1 MNARTRRQLD
11 MGDKA
16 LNFSVA
22 YPDPGP
28 GYASALTSLEQRLAR
43 AKQLVE
49 TQQQGINQRKAA
61 NHRKS
66 ELRRQM
72 RQGQLRHLARVAK
85 VAARETNEL
94 EGKLV
99 LQSQPR
105 SFRSF
110 RGVAGTMLAEAQ
122 TDKGLLVKYGLADS
136 VLDSLVQS
144 LGEFDRMVTVSTE
157 AFRAHVGAR
166 AELDVLGEEVVDF
179 VGVMDALNR
188 VRFAKV
194 HAVLEEWE
202 AVSNV
207 IGHTP
212 STDEPQPP
220 VTGAERPAA

>member
-22 YPDPGP
+22 YPDPSP

-43 AKQLVE
+43 AKQLLE

-85 VAARETNEL
+85 VAARETTEL
-94 EGKLV
+94 DGKVV

-144 LGEFDRMVTVSTE
+144 LGEFDRMVTASTQ
-157 AFRAHVGAR
+157 AFRAHVAAS
-166 AELDVLGEEVVDF
+166 AELDVLGQEVVDF
-179 VGVMDALNR
+179 VEVMDTLNR

-194 HAVLEEWE
+194 EPVLAEWD
-202 AVSNV
+202 AVSNI

-212 STDEPQPP
+212 SSDEPQPP

>member
-1 MNARTRRQLD
+1 

-28 GYASALTSLEQRLAR
+28 GYASALTSLGQRLAR

>member
-1 MNARTRRQLD
+1 
-11 MGDKA
+11 
-16 LNFSVA
+16 
-22 YPDPGP
+22 
-28 GYASALTSLEQRLAR
+28 
-43 AKQLVE
+43 
-49 TQQQGINQRKAA
+49 
-61 NHRKS
+61 
-66 ELRRQM
+66 
-72 RQGQLRHLARVAK
+72 
-85 VAARETNEL
+85 
-94 EGKLV
+94 
-99 LQSQPR
+99 
-105 SFRSF
+105 
-110 RGVAGTMLAEAQ
+110 
-122 TDKGLLVKYGLADS
+122 
-136 VLDSLVQS
+136 
-144 LGEFDRMVTVSTE
+144 VSTE

>member
-1 MNARTRRQLD
+1 MNAVTRRKLD

-16 LNFSVA
+16 LNFSIA
-22 YPDPGP
+22 HPDPSP
-28 GYASALTSLEQRLAR
+28 GYQAALAGLEQRLAR
-43 AKQLVE
+43 AKQLGE
-49 TQQQGINQRKAA
+49 AQQQGIDQRKAA

-66 ELRRQM
+66 EIRNQM
-72 RQGQLRHLARVAK
+72 RKGQLRHLARVAK

-94 EGKLV
+94 DGKLV
-99 LQSQPR
+99 LHARPR
-105 SFRSF
+105 SYRSF
-110 RGVAGTMLAEAQ
+110 RGLAGTMLAEAQ
-122 TDKGLLVKYGLADS
+122 TDKELLVKYGLADS

-144 LGEFDRMVTVSTE
+144 LGEFDRMVTESTE

>member
-11 MGDKA
+11 MGDRA

-22 YPDPGP
+22 YPDPSP

-85 VAARETNEL
+85 VAARETSEL

-194 HAVLEEWE
+194 EAVLAEWG
-202 AVSNV
+202 AVSNI

-212 STDEPQPP
+212 TPDQPQPP
-220 VTGAERPAA
+220 ETGAERPAA